1 MDIRA
6 MDQTYIANTYDRY
19 EPVLV
24 CGSGSEVYDETGK
37 RYIDLGTGIAVNA
50 FGVADPV
57 WAAAVAEQ
65 AGRLQHACNKYYTG
79 PQALLAERLCQRT
92 GMKKVFFGNSGAE
105 ANECAI
111 KIARKYGSDRYG
123 AARPNLVTLENSFH
137 GRTIATLA
145 ATGQAA
151 MHRHFGP
158 FPEGFRYAPANDIAA
173 MERLLDGTVCGVLI
187 ELIQGEG
194 GVNVLDAAYVRALE
208 RLCRERDVLFMIDEV
223 QTGNG
228 RTGALYAYQLYG
240 VEPDVVTTAK
250 GLAGGLPIGAA
261 LIGARAEHVLGSGDH
276 GSTFGGNPVCAAAAL
291 SILDR
296 IDDALLSQVR
306 EKGDYLR
313 GALLQMRG
321 VKSVAGL
328 GLMLGVETEKPAA
341 QVVEACMARGVLTL
355 TAKNKV
361 RLLPALNIPFELLEE
376 AVAIMKGVLEE

>member
-1 MDIRA
+1 MDIRT

-24 CGSGSEVYDETGK
+24 SGSGSEVYDETGK

-151 MHRHFGP
+151 MHQHFGP

-194 GVNVLDAAYVRALE
+194 GVNVLDVAYVRALE
-208 RLCRERDVLFMIDEV
+208 QLCRERDVLFMIDEV

-276 GSTFGGNPVCAAAAL
+276 GSTFGGNPVCTAAAL

>member
-1 MDIRA
+1 MDIRT

-24 CGSGSEVYDETGK
+24 SGSGSIVFDEAGK

-158 FPEGFRYAPANDIAA
+158 FPKGFCYAPANDIAA

-194 GVNVLDAAYVRALE
+194 GVNVLDVAYVRALE
-208 RLCRERDVLFMIDEV
+208 QLCRERDVLFMIDEV

-276 GSTFGGNPVCAAAAL
+276 GSTFGGNPVCTAAAL

-376 AVAIMKGVLEE
+376 AVATIKGVIEE

>member
-24 CGSGSEVYDETGK
+24 SGSGSEVYDETGK

-187 ELIQGEG
+187 ELVQGEG

-208 RLCRERDVLFMIDEV
+208 QLCRERDVLFMIDEV

-296 IDDALLSQVR
+296 IDDALLAEVR
-306 EKGDYLR
+306 QKGDYLR

-361 RLLPALNIPFELLEE
+361 RLLPALNIPVELLEE

>member
-1 MDIRA
+1 MDIRT
-6 MDQTYIANTYDRY
+6 MDHTYIANTYDRY

-24 CGSGSEVYDETGK
+24 SGHGSIVFDEAGK

-57 WAAAVAEQ
+57 WTAAVAEQ
-65 AGRLQHACNKYYTG
+65 ASRLQHACNKYYTG
-79 PQALLAERLCQRT
+79 PQALLAERLCNRT

-105 ANECAI
+105 ANECAL

-123 AARPNLVTLENSFH
+123 AARPNIVTLENSFH

-151 MHRHFGP
+151 MHQHFGP
-158 FPEGFRYAPANDIAA
+158 FPEGFRHAPAGDIAA

-187 ELIQGEG
+187 ELVQGEG
-194 GVNVLDAAYVRALE
+194 GVNVLEQAYVRAVE

-250 GLAGGLPIGAA
+250 GLAGGLPIGAT
-261 LIGARAEHVLGSGDH
+261 LIDARAERVLGSGDH

-296 IDDALLSQVR
+296 IDDALLRQVR
-306 EKGDYLR
+306 EKGAFLKESLS
-313 GALLQMRG
+313 GVRG
-321 VKSVAGL
+321 VRSVAGL
-328 GLMLGVETEKPAA
+328 GLMLGIETEKPAA
-341 QVVEACMARGVLTL
+341 QVVAGCMERGVLAL
-355 TAKNKV
+355 TAKSKV
-361 RLLPALNIPFELLEE
+361 RLLPALNIPFALLEE
-376 AVAIMKGVLEE
+376 AVTIIKGVIEE

>member
-321 VKSVAGL
+321 VKSVSGL

-361 RLLPALNIPFELLEE
+361 RLLPALNIPVELLEE

>member
-24 CGSGSEVYDETGK
+24 SGSGSIVFDEAGK

-194 GVNVLDAAYVRALE
+194 GVNVLDVAYVRALE

-276 GSTFGGNPVCAAAAL
+276 GSTFGGNPVCTAAAL

-296 IDDALLSQVR
+296 IDDALLAEVR
-306 EKGDYLR
+306 QKGAYLR
-313 GALLQMRG
+313 GALSAIRG
-321 VKSVAGL
+321 VKSVSGL
-328 GLMLGVETEKPAA
+328 GLMLGVETEKPVA
-341 QVVEACMARGVLTL
+341 QVVEACMARGVLLL
-355 TAKNKV
+355 TAKTKA
-361 RLLPALNIPFELLEE
+361 RLLPALNIPMALLEE
-376 AVAIMKGVLEE
+376 AVTIIKGVIEE

>member
-1 MDIRA
+1 MDIRT

-24 CGSGSEVYDETGK
+24 SGSGSEVYDETGK

-194 GVNVLDAAYVRALE
+194 GVNVLDVAYVRALE
-208 RLCRERDVLFMIDEV
+208 QLCRERDVLFMIDEV

-261 LIGARAEHVLGSGDH
+261 FIGARAEHVLGSGDH
-276 GSTFGGNPVCAAAAL
+276 GSTFGGNPVCTAAAL

-321 VKSVAGL
+321 VKSVSGL

-361 RLLPALNIPFELLEE
+361 RLLPALNIPVELLEE